1 MDKQILSIGLKVL
14 LSLILCFGVQYAIL
28 TYFDFSDSLKSL
40 GYSLQGFYGFEL
52 IFTIVMLLAM
62 FGIKN
67 SLPEQLGFVFL
78 GFITLRLVAS
88 YLFAANG
95 LDHEDTTGAFKYN
108 FLLIILVF
116 LVGDA
121 FIAYRILNK

>member
-28 TYFDFSDSLKSL
+28 TYFDFNDQLKSL
-40 GYSLQGFYGFEL
+40 GYTLQGFYGFEF
-52 IFTIVMLLAM
+52 IFTVVMLLAM

-67 SLPEQLGFVFL
+67 SLPEHLGFVFL
-78 GFITLRLVAS
+78 GFITLRLIAS
-88 YLFAANG
+88 YLFGASG
-95 LDHEDTTGAFKYN
+95 LDHENTHEIFKFN
-108 FLLIILVF
+108 FLVIVLVF
-116 LVGDA
+116 LAGDA